1 MSTVL
6 WILGILVAFV
16 VFFRVRS
23 LLAPRAF
30 PPWMTPMLELRGR
43 DRDRILD
50 RAGLTPGDRLLEI
63 GPGAG
68 FITEKA
74 VERVG
79 RAGRVV
85 CLDIQIEMLRKVRAR
100 LGDGAALVCASG
112 SQLPFRDG
120 AFGRALLVA
129 VLGEIPDKRRAC
141 EDLFRVIRPGGTLLS
156 PPNGGESFWSAINS
170 DLRVTGSAA
179 SAARS
184 VISLGSTSARTLA
197 KYGALA
203 LAWAMWPGRRASNS
217 RSRRSGSRVSSE
229 SK

>member
-30 PPWMTPMLELRGR
+30 PPWMTPILELRGR

-120 AFGRALLVA
+120 AFGRALLVT

-141 EDLFRVIRPGGTLLS
+141 EDLFRVIRPGGTLAVEEGLPDPDYIRTPVLRRLVEAAGFES
-156 PPNGGESFWSAINS
+156 GERFGNWA
-170 DLRVTGSAA
+170 DYTQRF
-179 SAARS
+179 AR
-184 VISLGSTSARTLA
+184 
-197 KYGALA
+197 
-203 LAWAMWPGRRASNS
+203 P
-217 RSRRSGSRVSSE
+217 
-229 SK
+229 